1 MFKMLA
7 LIGLVLLVVFG
18 VAVLTERPRQGAA
31 LTAVATPT
39 APLMSHLETHLRLER
54 YGLPDDI
61 APQP

>member
-7 LIGLVLLVVFG
+7 LIGMVVLVVFG
-18 VAVLTERPRQGAA
+18 VAVLTERPRQGVA
-31 LTAVATPT
+31 LTALVALT
-39 APLMSHLETHLRLER
+39 APSPLETHLRFER

>member
-7 LIGLVLLVVFG
+7 LIGLVVLVVFG
-18 VAVLTERPRQGAA
+18 VALLTERPRQGVA
-31 LTAVATPT
+31 LTALVALT
-39 APLMSHLETHLRLER
+39 APSPLETHLRLER